1 MWKSGDAHVKQ
12 REGQVPRPCG
22 KSGAEMFQQQGVPR
36 GGNGVREERAM
47 GGGRPEMRGADTQK
61 PIGASWLFLE
71 MGATRR
77 CEQRWKPWSDCLTG
91 LLWLI
96 DGKRTEKM
104 EVGSE
109 KTS

>member
-1 MWKSGDAHVKQ
+1 MWKSRDAHFKR
-12 REGQVPRPCG
+12 REEQVPRPCG

-36 GGNGVREERAM
+36 GGNGGREERAM

-61 PIGASWLFLE
+61 PIGTSWLFLE

-91 LLWLI
+91 LL
-96 DGKRTEKM
+96 
-104 EVGSE
+104 
-109 KTS
+109 